1 MSAPPVIDDALLQSR
16 DSRGVLTL
24 TLNRPEI
31 HNAFGDALIA
41 SLLTA
46 LQDANHDPDI
56 RAIVITGAG
65 KSFSAGADVNWMRGM
80 LSASVEENE
89 RDALQL
95 AAMLRCLNYNSK
107 PTIARVNGSAYG
119 GGVGLIACC
128 DIVVAADAAQF
139 GLTEVHLGVV
149 PAIISPYVF
158 RRIGERSARRY
169 FLNAERFDAGRALQI
184 GLLQEVVPISD
195 LDQRVERQVELLLRA
210 GPVAA
215 AQSKSLLFRVAGL
228 DVTRQLQLDE
238 ENARLIAR
246 LRVSAEGQE
255 GLAAFLEKRPPG
267 WAQETTQQR
276 HD

>member
-1 MSAPPVIDDALLQSR
+1 MTDDALLQSC

-31 HNAFGDALIA
+31 HNAFGDTLIA
-41 SLLTA
+41 GLATV
-46 LQDANHDPDI
+46 LQSANDDPDI
-56 RAIVITGAG
+56 RVIVITGAG
-65 KSFSAGADVNWMRGM
+65 KSFSAGADLNWMRGM
-80 LSASVEENE
+80 LAASAEENE

-107 PTIARVNGSAYG
+107 PTIARVNGSAFG

-139 GLTEVHLGVV
+139 GLTEVHLGLV

-158 RRIGERSARRY
+158 RRIGERNARRY
-169 FLNAERFDAGRALQI
+169 FLNAERFDAGRALAI
-184 GLLQEVVPISD
+184 GLLQEVVPMSA
-195 LDQRVERQVELLLRA
+195 LDQQVDRQVEMLLRA

-215 AQSKSLLFRVAGL
+215 AQCKGLLFRVAGL
-228 DVTRQLQLDE
+228 DVTRQLQLDQ

-246 LRVSAEGQE
+246 LRVSAEGKE
-255 GLAAFLEKRPPG
+255 GLAAFLEKRPPA
-267 WAQETTQQR
+267 WAQKETQQK

>member
-1 MSAPPVIDDALLQSR
+1 MTDDTLLQSC

-31 HNAFGDALIA
+31 HNAFGDTLIA
-41 SLLTA
+41 SLATA
-46 LQDANHDPDI
+46 LERANDDPGI

-65 KSFSAGADVNWMRGM
+65 KSFSAGADLNWMRGM
-80 LSASVEENE
+80 LAASAEENE

-107 PTIARVNGSAYG
+107 PTIARVNGSAFG

-139 GLTEVHLGVV
+139 GLTEVHLGLV

-158 RRIGERSARRY
+158 RRIGEHNARRY
-169 FLNAERFDAGRALQI
+169 FLNAERFDAGRALAI
-184 GLLQEVVPISD
+184 GLLQEVVPMSA
-195 LDQRVERQVELLLRA
+195 LDQQVDRQVEMLLRA

-215 AQSKSLLFRVAGL
+215 AQSKGLLFRVAGL
-228 DVTRQLQLDE
+228 DVTRQLHLDQ

-255 GLAAFLEKRPPG
+255 GLAAFLEKRPPA
-267 WAQETTQQR
+267 WVQKETRQK
-276 HD
+276 HA